1 MTAHVLPPAPAVQ
14 RPRVLVVGAAF
25 AAAASF
31 TVFIGLIGIYL
42 AARVDVVG
50 SGAAWLPEGATI
62 PLQQPNTMFI
72 TLIMSV
78 FTMQWAVAAI
88 AKNDRVNSY
97 LAMGLTLMLGIATIV
112 MTTYLW
118 YLMELDIAS
127 GIQGVLIYTITGA
140 HIVMLVLAMLFVALM
155 GLRALGGQFTAR
167 QHDGI
172 TAAAVFWYAM
182 VAVYALIW
190 ISIYVTKS
198 AAMPSS

>member
-14 RPRVLVVGAAF
+14 RPRVLVVGTAF

-31 TVFIGLIGIYL
+31 MVFVGLIGIYL
-42 AARVDVVG
+42 AARADVIA
-50 SGAAWLPEGATI
+50 SGTAWLPKGVSI

-88 AKNDRVNSY
+88 AKNDRVNAY

-118 YLMELDIAS
+118 YLMKLDIAS

-140 HIVMLVLAMLFVALM
+140 HIVMLVVAMIFVALM

-172 TAAAVFWYAM
+172 TAAAVFWHAV

-190 ISIYVTKS
+190 ISIYVTK
-198 AAMPSS
+198 

>member
-1 MTAHVLPPAPAVQ
+1 
-14 RPRVLVVGAAF
+14 
-25 AAAASF
+25 
-31 TVFIGLIGIYL
+31 
-42 AARVDVVG
+42 
-50 SGAAWLPEGATI
+50 
-62 PLQQPNTMFI
+62 
-72 TLIMSV
+72 MSV
-78 FTMQWAVAAI
+78 ITMQWAVAAI
-88 AKNDRVNSY
+88 AKNDRVNAY
-97 LAMGLTLMLGIATIV
+97 LALGLTLMLGIATIV

-140 HIVMLVLAMLFVALM
+140 HIVMLVVAMIFVALM

-190 ISIYVTKS
+190 ISIYVTK
-198 AAMPSS
+198 

>member
-14 RPRVLVVGAAF
+14 RPRVLVVGTAF

-31 TVFIGLIGIYL
+31 MAFVGLIGVYL
-42 AARVDVVG
+42 AARADVVASG
-50 SGAAWLPEGATI
+50 SAWLPKGVSI

-88 AKNDRVNSY
+88 AKNDRVNAY

-118 YLMELDIAS
+118 YLMKLDIAS

-140 HIVMLVLAMLFVALM
+140 HIVMLVVAMIFVALM

-190 ISIYVTKS
+190 ISIYVTK
-198 AAMPSS
+198 

>member
-1 MTAHVLPPAPAVQ
+1 MTAHVLPPAPPVQ

-31 TVFIGLIGIYL
+31 MVFIGLIGIYL
-42 AARVDVVG
+42 AARVDIINA
-50 SGAAWLPEGATI
+50 GAKWLPEGSKI

-78 FTMQWAVAAI
+78 VTMQWAVAAI
-88 AKNDRVNSY
+88 AKNDRVNAY
-97 LAMGLTLMLGIATIV
+97 LALGLTLMLGIATIV

-118 YLMELDIAS
+118 TLMKLDIAS
-127 GIQGVLIYTITGA
+127 GLQGVLIYTITGA
-140 HIVMLVLAMLFVALM
+140 HIVMLVVAMLFVALM
-155 GLRALGGQFTAR
+155 ALRALGGQFTAR

-172 TAAAVFWYAM
+172 TAAALYWYAM

-190 ISIYVTKS
+190 ISIYVTK
-198 AAMPSS
+198 

>member
-1 MTAHVLPPAPAVQ
+1 MTAHVLPPAPPVQ

-31 TVFIGLIGIYL
+31 MVFIGLIGIYL
-42 AARVDVVG
+42 AARVDVI
-50 SGAAWLPEGATI
+50 SAGAKWLPEGSKI

-78 FTMQWAVAAI
+78 ITMQWAVAAI
-88 AKNDRVNSY
+88 AKNDRVNAY
-97 LAMGLTLMLGIATIV
+97 LALGLTLMLGIATIV

-118 YLMELDIAS
+118 TLMKLDIAS
-127 GIQGVLIYTITGA
+127 GLQGVLIYTITGA

-155 GLRALGGQFTAR
+155 ALRALGGQFTAR

-172 TAAAVFWYAM
+172 SAAALYWYAM

-190 ISIYVTKS
+190 ISIYVTK
-198 AAMPSS
+198 

>member
-14 RPRVLVVGAAF
+14 RPRVLVVGTAF

-31 TVFIGLIGIYL
+31 MVFIGLIGIYL
-42 AARVDVVG
+42 AARVDVISSG
-50 SGAAWLPEGATI
+50 SAWLPKGATI

-88 AKNDRVNSY
+88 AKNDRVNAY

-140 HIVMLVLAMLFVALM
+140 HIVMLVVAMIFVALM

-190 ISIYVTKS
+190 ISIYVTK
-198 AAMPSS
+198 

>member
-14 RPRVLVVGAAF
+14 RPRVLVVGTAF

-31 TVFIGLIGIYL
+31 MVFIGLIGIYL
-42 AARVDVVG
+42 AARADVIA
-50 SGAAWLPEGATI
+50 SGTAWLHKGVSI

-88 AKNDRVNSY
+88 AKNDRVNAY

-140 HIVMLVLAMLFVALM
+140 HIVMLVLAMIFVALM

-190 ISIYVTKS
+190 ISIYVTK
-198 AAMPSS
+198 

>member
-42 AARVDVVG
+42 AARVDVISSG
-50 SGAAWLPEGATI
+50 SAWLPKGATI

-190 ISIYVTKS
+190 ISIYVTK
-198 AAMPSS
+198 

>member
-31 TVFIGLIGIYL
+31 MVFIGLIGIYL

-50 SGAAWLPEGATI
+50 SGTEWLPKGATI

-140 HIVMLVLAMLFVALM
+140 HIVMLVLAMIFVALM

-190 ISIYVTKS
+190 ISIYVTK
-198 AAMPSS
+198 

>member
-14 RPRVLVVGAAF
+14 RPRVLVVGTAF

-31 TVFIGLIGIYL
+31 MVFIGLIGIYL

-50 SGAAWLPEGATI
+50 SGTAWLPEGATI

-140 HIVMLVLAMLFVALM
+140 HIVMLVLAMIFVALM

-190 ISIYVTKS
+190 ISIYVTK
-198 AAMPSS
+198 

>member
-172 TAAAVFWYAM
+172 TAADVFWYAM

-190 ISIYVTKS
+190 ISIYVTK
-198 AAMPSS
+198 

>member
-1 MTAHVLPPAPAVQ
+1 MTAHVLPPAPPVQ

-31 TVFIGLIGIYL
+31 MVFIGLLGIYL
-42 AARVDVVG
+42 SARADVISAG
-50 SGAAWLPEGATI
+50 SKWLPEGSKI

-78 FTMQWAVAAI
+78 ITMQWAVSAI
-88 AKNDRVNSY
+88 AKNDRVNSF
-97 LAMGLTLMLGIATIV
+97 LALGLTLMLGIATIV

-118 YLMELDIAS
+118 TLMKLDVAS
-127 GIQGVLIYTITGA
+127 GLQGVLIYTITGA

-155 GLRALGGQFTAR
+155 ALRALGGQFTAR

-172 TAAAVFWYAM
+172 TAAAVYWYAM

-190 ISIYVTKS
+190 ISIYVTK
-198 AAMPSS
+198 

>member
-14 RPRVLVVGAAF
+14 RPRVLVVGTAL

-31 TVFIGLIGIYL
+31 MVFIGLIGIYL
-42 AARVDVVG
+42 AARVDVISSG
-50 SGAAWLPEGATI
+50 SAWLPKGATI

-88 AKNDRVNSY
+88 AKNDRVNAY

-140 HIVMLVLAMLFVALM
+140 HIVMLVVAMIFVALM

-190 ISIYVTKS
+190 ISIYVTK
-198 AAMPSS
+198 

>member
-50 SGAAWLPEGATI
+50 SGTAWLPEGATI

-88 AKNDRVNSY
+88 AKNDRVNAY

-190 ISIYVTKS
+190 ISIYVTK
-198 AAMPSS
+198 

>member
-14 RPRVLVVGAAF
+14 RPRVRVVGAAF

-50 SGAAWLPEGATI
+50 SGTAWLPEGATI

-140 HIVMLVLAMLFVALM
+140 HIVMLVLAMIFVALM

-190 ISIYVTKS
+190 ISIYVTK
-198 AAMPSS
+198 

>member
-1 MTAHVLPPAPAVQ
+1 MTAHVLPPAPPVQ

-31 TVFIGLIGIYL
+31 MVFIGLIGIYL
-42 AARVDVVG
+42 AARVDIINA
-50 SGAAWLPEGATI
+50 GAKWLPEGSKI

-88 AKNDRVNSY
+88 AKNDRVNAY
-97 LAMGLTLMLGIATIV
+97 LALGLTLMLGVATII

-118 YLMELDIAS
+118 TLMKLDIAS
-127 GIQGVLIYTITGA
+127 GLQGVLIYTITGA
-140 HIVMLVLAMLFVALM
+140 HIVMLVVAMLFVALM
-155 GLRALGGQFTAR
+155 ALRALGGQFTAR

-172 TAAAVFWYAM
+172 TAAALYWYAM

-190 ISIYVTKS
+190 ISIYVTK
-198 AAMPSS
+198 

>member
-172 TAAAVFWYAM
+172 TAAAVFWCAM

-190 ISIYVTKS
+190 ISIYVTK
-198 AAMPSS
+198 

>member
-1 MTAHVLPPAPAVQ
+1 MTAHVLRPAPAVQ

-50 SGAAWLPEGATI
+50 SGTAWLPEGATI

-140 HIVMLVLAMLFVALM
+140 HIVMLVLAMIFVALM

-172 TAAAVFWYAM
+172 TAAAVFWHAM

-190 ISIYVTKS
+190 ISIYVTK
-198 AAMPSS
+198 

>member
-14 RPRVLVVGAAF
+14 RPRVLVVGTAF

-31 TVFIGLIGIYL
+31 MVFIGLIGIYL
-42 AARVDVVG
+42 AARVDVIG
-50 SGAAWLPEGATI
+50 SGSAWLPKGSTI

-88 AKNDRVNSY
+88 AKNDRVNAY

-140 HIVMLVLAMLFVALM
+140 HIVMLVLAMIFVALM

-190 ISIYVTKS
+190 ISIYVTK
-198 AAMPSS
+198 

>member
-1 MTAHVLPPAPAVQ
+1 MTAHVLPPAPPVQ

-31 TVFIGLIGIYL
+31 MVFIGLIGIYL
-42 AARVDVVG
+42 AARVDIINA
-50 SGAAWLPEGATI
+50 GAKWLPEGSKI

-78 FTMQWAVAAI
+78 VTMQWAVAAI
-88 AKNDRVNSY
+88 AKNDRVNAY
-97 LAMGLTLMLGIATIV
+97 LALGLTLMLGIATIV

-118 YLMELDIAS
+118 TLMKLDIAS
-127 GIQGVLIYTITGA
+127 GLQGVLIYTITGA

-155 GLRALGGQFTAR
+155 ALRALGGQFTAR

-172 TAAAVFWYAM
+172 TAAALYWYAM

-190 ISIYVTKS
+190 ISIYVTK
-198 AAMPSS
+198 

>member
-14 RPRVLVVGAAF
+14 RPRVLVVGTAF

-31 TVFIGLIGIYL
+31 MVFVGLIGIYL
-42 AARVDVVG
+42 AARADVIA
-50 SGAAWLPEGATI
+50 SGTAWLPKGVTV

-88 AKNDRVNSY
+88 AKNDRVNAY

-118 YLMELDIAS
+118 YLMKLDIAS

-140 HIVMLVLAMLFVALM
+140 HIVMLVVAMIFVALM

-190 ISIYVTKS
+190 ISIYVTK
-198 AAMPSS
+198 

>member
-1 MTAHVLPPAPAVQ
+1 MTAYVFPPAPAVQ
-14 RPRVLVVGAAF
+14 RPRVLVVGATF

-118 YLMELDIAS
+118 YLMELDVAS

-190 ISIYVTKS
+190 ISIYVTK
-198 AAMPSS
+198 

>member
-50 SGAAWLPEGATI
+50 SGSAWLPEGATI

-190 ISIYVTKS
+190 ISIYVTK
-198 AAMPSS
+198 

>member
-1 MTAHVLPPAPAVQ
+1 MTAHVLPPAPPVQ

-31 TVFIGLIGIYL
+31 MVFIGLIGVYL
-42 AARVDVVG
+42 TARADVIGAG
-50 SGAAWLPEGATI
+50 SAWLPQGVSI

-72 TLIMSV
+72 TLIMTV

-88 AKNDRVNSY
+88 AKNDRVNAY
-97 LAMGLTLMLGIATIV
+97 LALGLTLMLGIATIV

-118 YLMELDIAS
+118 SLMKLDVAS

-172 TAAAVFWYAM
+172 TAAAVYWYAM

-190 ISIYVTKS
+190 ISIYVTK
-198 AAMPSS
+198 

>member
-14 RPRVLVVGAAF
+14 RPRVLVVGTAF

-31 TVFIGLIGIYL
+31 MVFIGLIGIYL

-88 AKNDRVNSY
+88 AKNDRVNAY

-140 HIVMLVLAMLFVALM
+140 HIVMLVLAMIFVALM

-172 TAAAVFWYAM
+172 TAAAVFWHAM

-190 ISIYVTKS
+190 ISIYVTK
-198 AAMPSS
+198 

>member
-14 RPRVLVVGAAF
+14 RPRVLVVGTAF

-31 TVFIGLIGIYL
+31 MVFVGLIGIYL
-42 AARVDVVG
+42 AARADVIASG
-50 SGAAWLPEGATI
+50 SAWLPKGVSI

-88 AKNDRVNSY
+88 AKNDRVNAY

-118 YLMELDIAS
+118 YLMKLDIAS

-140 HIVMLVLAMLFVALM
+140 HIVMLVVAMIFVALM

-190 ISIYVTKS
+190 ISIYVTK
-198 AAMPSS
+198 

>member
-1 MTAHVLPPAPAVQ
+1 MTAHVLPPAPTVQ
-14 RPRVLVVGAAF
+14 RPRVLVVGTAF

-31 TVFIGLIGIYL
+31 MAFVGLIGVYL
-42 AARVDVVG
+42 AARADVVASG
-50 SGAAWLPEGATI
+50 SAWLPKGVSI

-88 AKNDRVNSY
+88 AKNDRVNAY

-118 YLMELDIAS
+118 YLMKLDIAS

-140 HIVMLVLAMLFVALM
+140 HIVMLVLAMIFVALM

-190 ISIYVTKS
+190 ISIYVTK
-198 AAMPSS
+198 